1 MSVLDN
7 QLLPSFKSV
16 RADMQSG
23 SRKVLGFDSSWGLG
37 RARVGSLQDMQI
49 VCRSYVNLAV
59 RSQLSQCALDVDVRS
74 G

>member
-1 MSVLDN
+1 
-7 QLLPSFKSV
+7 
-16 RADMQSG
+16 MQSG

-59 RSQLSQCALDVDVRS
+59 RSRLSQCALDVDVRS

>member
-1 MSVLDN
+1 MSVLDD
-7 QLLPSFKSV
+7 QLLPSFESV

-23 SRKVLGFDSSWGLG
+23 SRKVVGFDSSWGRG

-49 VCRSYVNLAV
+49 VCRSYVNLV
-59 RSQLSQCALDVDVRS
+59 VHSQLSQCALDADVRS